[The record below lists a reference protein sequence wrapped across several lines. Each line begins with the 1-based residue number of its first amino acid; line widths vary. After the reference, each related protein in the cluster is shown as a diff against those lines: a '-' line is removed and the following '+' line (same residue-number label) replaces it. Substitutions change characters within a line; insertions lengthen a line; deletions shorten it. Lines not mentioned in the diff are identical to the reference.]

1 MTVTGT
7 IQTYTTTIAITTIPG
22 IMIPGIMIPGS
33 MPTITTIPGIIPI
46 ITRVHITELPTIAI
60 VPTVI

>member
-7 IQTYTTTIAITTIPG
+7 IQTYTTTIAITT
-22 IMIPGIMIPGS
+22 IPGIMIPGS

-46 ITRVHITELPTIAI
+46 ITRVHITELPTIAM